1 MVRIYTIEN
10 CPYCMELKKILT
22 NEGVKF
28 TEIDVN
34 KPENE
39 EEFNKSIQL
48 KVWDRIAFGNWR
60 SYEEAKYFAKKNKI
74 RLGVEWFALAKNRK
88 LPKIMNYGERRR
100 KVLQIA

>member
-39 EEFNKSIQL
+39 EEFNKLYELTKCDDVPMIKVGRQVLIPEISFTTIQ
-48 KVWDRIAFGNWR
+48 
-60 SYEEAKYFAKKNKI
+60 EAANLTKKFLI
-74 RLGVEWFALAKNRK
+74 
-88 LPKIMNYGERRR
+88 
-100 KVLQIA
+100 